1 MRAKSLQSCPTLC
14 DPMDS
19 TRQAPLSME
28 FSRQEYW
35 SWVPGLL
42 PVDLLDPGTE
52 PGSPELAGGGFFT
65 TSATWD
71 ALLLIF

>member
-1 MRAKSLQSCPTLC
+1 MLSPLSHVQLFVTLW
-14 DPMDS
+14 
-19 TRQAPLSME
+19 TLARQALLSME
-28 FSRQEYW
+28 FSRKEYW
-35 SWVPGLL
+35 SRVPCLL

-52 PGSPELAGGGFFT
+52 PGSPELAGGFFT